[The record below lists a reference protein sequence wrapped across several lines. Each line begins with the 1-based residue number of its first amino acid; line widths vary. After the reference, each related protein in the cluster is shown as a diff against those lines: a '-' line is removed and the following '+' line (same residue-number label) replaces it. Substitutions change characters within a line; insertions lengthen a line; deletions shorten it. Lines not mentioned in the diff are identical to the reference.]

1 MKNKLI
7 GSLFIYLFF
16 IQSTFIQSTFSQI
29 LEPVSWEFKVDSS
42 ELNSSRNINL
52 IFIPTT
58 ELGWYIYSS
67 DNDPDSEPRTEFEF
81 NSNRTY
87 KVKGLIEPLNVKTK
101 YDEVWDAEVRYLD
114 NDGAFLQKIIPYEE
128 NISISGYI
136 SYQVCSE
143 IEKMCIPLEEDFS
156 FYNSAVKT
164 NISYDQSLMEF
175 EKEESLFSFLLFAF
189 VAGLLAILT
198 PCVFPMIPLTV
209 SYFANKSNDKKLY
222 FEAIIFGL
230 SIIFIFTFLGIFLS
244 LIMGPQ
250 SANEIASSWISN
262 LIFFSLFIIFGLSL
276 IGFFELTIP
285 SSIITSFDN
294 KSQQGGLLGVFF
306 MAFTLVL
313 VSFSCIGPLVG
324 SILVQSASGLQIKP
338 VLGMLSF
345 SLAFSL
351 PFTFLAIFPQK
362 LQSLP
367 KSGNWMVTLR
377 IVLGFIAIAFS
388 LKFLSV
394 VDKAYHFNLLSRDI
408 FLIIWSI
415 LFLILSLYLLGLL
428 KLPEGYL
435 QNQGHRI
442 RIIAMFFLVF
452 SLYLSTGLFG
462 NRLSYLAA
470 YLPPL
475 QTNYFDLKTFSYKP
489 FFEESKNYDTDLS
502 NVKHSDILKL
512 PYNLKGFFDYKEAIN
527 YAKKKNRPMLL
538 DFTGHGCVNCRD
550 IESRVWSDDRV
561 REFLNNK
568 YVLLSLYVDDKT
580 VLPES
585 AWYTSTYDS
594 KIKRTIGRQNADFQI
609 TRFNNNAQ
617 PFYVVI
623 DPYSESVVYKP
634 WGYELNIE
642 NYISHLDNGINEFY
656 AR

>member
-1 MKNKLI
+1 M
-7 GSLFIYLFF
+7 
-16 IQSTFIQSTFSQI
+16 
-29 LEPVSWEFKVDSS
+29 
-42 ELNSSRNINL
+42 
-52 IFIPTT
+52 
-58 ELGWYIYSS
+58 
-67 DNDPDSEPRTEFEF
+67 
-81 NSNRTY
+81 
-87 KVKGLIEPLNVKTK
+87 
-101 YDEVWDAEVRYLD
+101 RYLD
-114 NDGAFLQKIIPYEE
+114 NEGYFLQKIIPLED
-128 NISISGYI
+128 NVSISGYI

-156 FYNSAVKT
+156 FYNSTIKT

-175 EKEESLFSFLLFAF
+175 EKEESLLSFVLFAF

-209 SYFANKSNDKKLY
+209 SYFANKTNQKKSY

-230 SIIFIFTFLGIFLS
+230 SIMLIFTFLGIFLS

-250 SANEIASSWISN
+250 SANEIATSWIPN

-285 SSIITSFDN
+285 SSIITSFD
-294 KSQQGGLLGVFF
+294 KRSQQGGLLGVFF

-313 VSFSCIGPLVG
+313 VSFSCTGPLVG

-345 SLAFSL
+345 SLAFAI
-351 PFTFLAIFPQK
+351 PFTLLAIFPQK

-367 KSGNWMVTLR
+367 KSGNWMITLR
-377 IVLGFIAIAFS
+377 VVLGFIAIAFS

-408 FLIIWSI
+408 FLIIWCV
-415 LFLILSLYLLGLL
+415 LFLVLSLYLLGLL
-428 KLPEGYL
+428 KLPDGYL
-435 QNQGHRI
+435 KNQGYRV
-442 RIIAMFFLVF
+442 RIIAILFLTF

-462 NRLSYLAA
+462 NRLSYFAA

-475 QTNYFDLKTFSYKP
+475 QTNYFDLKSFSYKP
-489 FFEESKNYDTDLS
+489 FFEESKNYDEDLS
-502 NVKHSDILKL
+502 NVKYSDILKL
-512 PYNLKGFFDYKEAIN
+512 PYNLKGFFDYNEALN
-527 YAKKKNRPMLL
+527 YAKKKNKPILL

-550 IESRVWSDDRV
+550 IESRVWPDGRV
-561 REFLNNK
+561 RDFLNNK

-580 VLPES
+580 ILPENE
-585 AWYTSTYDS
+585 WYKSTYDS

-623 DPYSESVVYKP
+623 DPFSESIVYKP

>member
-1 MKNKLI
+1 MKNKFI
-7 GSLFIYLFF
+7 VSLFIYLFLV
-16 IQSTFIQSTFSQI
+16 QSSFSQI
-29 LEPVSWEFKVDSS
+29 LEPASWEFKIDSS
-42 ELNSSRNINL
+42 ELTSSGNINL

-67 DNDPDSEPRTEFEF
+67 DNDPDSGPRTEFVF
-81 NSNRTY
+81 NANRTY
-87 KVKGLIEPLNVKTK
+87 ETKGLIEPLNVKTK
-101 YDEVWDAEVRYLD
+101 YDEVWEAEVRYLD
-114 NDGAFLQKIIPYEE
+114 NEGYFLQKIIPSED
-128 NISISGYI
+128 NVSISGYI

-143 IEKMCIPLEEDFS
+143 IEKMCIPLEEDFA
-156 FYNSAVKT
+156 FYNSTVKV

-175 EKEESLFSFLLFAF
+175 EKEKSLLSFVLFAF
-189 VAGLLAILT
+189 IAGLLAILT

-209 SYFANKSNDKKLY
+209 SYFANKTNQKKSY

-230 SIIFIFTFLGIFLS
+230 SIMFIFTFLGVFLS
-244 LIMGPQ
+244 LIMGPS
-250 SANEIASSWISN
+250 SANEIATSWIPN

-285 SSIITSFDN
+285 SSIITSFD
-294 KSQQGGLLGVFF
+294 KRSQQGGILGVFF

-313 VSFSCIGPLVG
+313 VSFSCTGPLVG

-345 SLAFSL
+345 SLAFAI
-351 PFTFLAIFPQK
+351 PFTLLAIFPQK
-362 LQSLP
+362 LHSLP
-367 KSGNWMVTLR
+367 KSGNWMIILR
-377 IVLGFIAIAFS
+377 VVLGFIAIAFS

-394 VDKAYHFNLLSRDI
+394 VDKAYHFNLLSRDM
-408 FLIIWSI
+408 FLIIWCV
-415 LFLILSLYLLGLL
+415 LFLVLSLYLLGLV
-428 KLPEGYL
+428 KLPDGYL
-435 QNQGHRI
+435 KNQGYRVRI
-442 RIIAMFFLVF
+442 TAIFFLAF

-462 NRLSYLAA
+462 NRLSYFAA

-475 QTNYFDLKTFSYKP
+475 QTNYFDLKSFSYKP
-489 FFEESKNYDTDLS
+489 FFEESKNYDEDLS
-502 NVKHSDILKL
+502 NVKYSDILKL
-512 PYNLKGFFDYKEAIN
+512 PYNLKGFFDYNEALN
-527 YAKKKNRPMLL
+527 YAKKKNKPILL

-550 IESRVWSDDRV
+550 IESRVWPDERV
-561 REFLNNK
+561 RDFLNNK

-580 VLPES
+580 ILPENE
-585 AWYTSTYDS
+585 WYKSTYDS
-594 KIKRTIGRQNADFQI
+594 KIKRTIGKQNADFQI

-623 DPYSESVVYKP
+623 DPFSESIVYKP

-656 AR
+656 AK

>member
-1 MKNKLI
+1 MKNKFI
-7 GSLFIYLFF
+7 VSLFIYLFLV
-16 IQSTFIQSTFSQI
+16 QSSFSQI
-29 LEPVSWEFKVDSS
+29 LEPASWEFKIDSS
-42 ELNSSRNINL
+42 ELTSSDNINL

-67 DNDPDSEPRTEFEF
+67 DNDPDSGPRTEFVF
-81 NSNRTY
+81 NANRTY
-87 KVKGLIEPLNVKTK
+87 ETKGLIEPFNVKTK
-101 YDEVWDAEVRYLD
+101 YDEVWEAEVRYLD
-114 NDGAFLQKIIPYEE
+114 NEGYFLQKIIPSED
-128 NISISGYI
+128 NVSISGYI

-143 IEKMCIPLEEDFS
+143 IEKMCIPLEEDFA
-156 FYNSAVKT
+156 FYNSTVKV

-175 EKEESLFSFLLFAF
+175 EKEKSLLSFVLFAF
-189 VAGLLAILT
+189 IAGLLAILT

-209 SYFANKSNDKKLY
+209 SYFANKTNQKKSY

-230 SIIFIFTFLGIFLS
+230 SIMFIFTFLGVFLS
-244 LIMGPQ
+244 LIMGPS
-250 SANEIASSWISN
+250 SANEIATSWIPN

-285 SSIITSFDN
+285 SSIITSFD
-294 KSQQGGLLGVFF
+294 KRSQQGGILGVFF

-313 VSFSCIGPLVG
+313 VSFSCTGPLVG

-345 SLAFSL
+345 SLAFAI
-351 PFTFLAIFPQK
+351 PFTLLAIFPQK

-367 KSGNWMVTLR
+367 KSGNWMIILR
-377 IVLGFIAIAFS
+377 VVLGFIAIAFS

-394 VDKAYHFNLLSRDI
+394 VDKAYHFNLLSRDM
-408 FLIIWSI
+408 FLIIWCV
-415 LFLILSLYLLGLL
+415 LFLVLSLYLLGLV
-428 KLPEGYL
+428 KLPDGYL
-435 QNQGHRI
+435 KNQGYRVRI
-442 RIIAMFFLVF
+442 TAIFFLAF

-462 NRLSYLAA
+462 NRLSYFAA

-475 QTNYFDLKTFSYKP
+475 QTNYFDLKSFSYKP
-489 FFEESKNYDTDLS
+489 FFVESKNYDEDLS
-502 NVKHSDILKL
+502 NVKYSDILKL
-512 PYNLKGFFDYKEAIN
+512 PYNLKGFFDYNEALN
-527 YAKKKNRPMLL
+527 YAKKKNKPILL

-550 IESRVWSDDRV
+550 IESRVWPDGRV
-561 REFLNNK
+561 RDFLNNK

-580 VLPES
+580 ILPENE
-585 AWYTSTYDS
+585 WYKSTYDS
-594 KIKRTIGRQNADFQI
+594 KMKRTIGRQNADFQI

-623 DPYSESVVYKP
+623 DPFSEGVVYKP

>member
-1 MKNKLI
+1 MKNKFI
-7 GSLFIYLFF
+7 VSLFIYLFLV
-16 IQSTFIQSTFSQI
+16 QSSFSQI
-29 LEPVSWEFKVDSS
+29 LEPASWEFKIDSS
-42 ELNSSRNINL
+42 ELTSSGNINL

-67 DNDPDSEPRTEFEF
+67 DNDPDSGPRTEFVF
-81 NSNRTY
+81 NANRTY
-87 KVKGLIEPLNVKTK
+87 ETKGLIEPLNVKTK
-101 YDEVWDAEVRYLD
+101 YDEVWEAEVRYLD
-114 NDGAFLQKIIPYEE
+114 NEGYFLQKIIPSED
-128 NISISGYI
+128 NVSISGYI

-143 IEKMCIPLEEDFS
+143 IEKMCIPLEEDFA
-156 FYNSAVKT
+156 FYNSTVKV

-175 EKEESLFSFLLFAF
+175 EKEKSLLSFVLFAF
-189 VAGLLAILT
+189 IAGLLAILT

-209 SYFANKSNDKKLY
+209 SYFANKTNQKKSY

-230 SIIFIFTFLGIFLS
+230 SIMFIFTFLGVFLS
-244 LIMGPQ
+244 LIMGPS
-250 SANEIASSWISN
+250 SANEIATSWIPN

-285 SSIITSFDN
+285 SSIITSFD
-294 KSQQGGLLGVFF
+294 KRSQQGGILGVFF

-313 VSFSCIGPLVG
+313 VSFSCTGPLVG

-345 SLAFSL
+345 SLAFAI
-351 PFTFLAIFPQK
+351 PFTLLAIFPQK
-362 LQSLP
+362 LHSLP
-367 KSGNWMVTLR
+367 KSGNLMIILR
-377 IVLGFIAIAFS
+377 VVLGFIAIAFS

-394 VDKAYHFNLLSRDI
+394 VDKAYHFNLLSRDM
-408 FLIIWSI
+408 FLIIWCV
-415 LFLILSLYLLGLL
+415 LFLVLSLYLLGLV
-428 KLPEGYL
+428 KLPDGYL
-435 QNQGHRI
+435 KNQGYRVRI
-442 RIIAMFFLVF
+442 TAIFFLAF

-462 NRLSYLAA
+462 NRLSYFAA

-475 QTNYFDLKTFSYKP
+475 QTNYFDLKSFSYKP
-489 FFEESKNYDTDLS
+489 FFEESKNYDEDLS
-502 NVKHSDILKL
+502 NVKYSDILKL
-512 PYNLKGFFDYKEAIN
+512 PYNLKGFFDYNEALN
-527 YAKKKNRPMLL
+527 YAKKKNKPILL

-550 IESRVWSDDRV
+550 IESRVWPDGRV
-561 REFLNNK
+561 RDFLNNK

-580 VLPES
+580 ILPENE
-585 AWYTSTYDS
+585 WYKSTYDS
-594 KIKRTIGRQNADFQI
+594 KIKRTIGKQNADFQI

-623 DPYSESVVYKP
+623 DPFSESIVYKP

-656 AR
+656 AK